1 MRTLF
6 FVDDLP
12 TTVGQQ
18 YTFDNEDALHAIRVL
33 RTGPGEIFWL
43 SDGKGRFATV
53 KALEVAKKSM
63 QCEVIESEFQ
73 EPLDIEYT
81 VIQALPKGDRLKACA
96 QLLTEAG
103 ADRLVFWSSA
113 RSIGKADKTLD
124 KLDVTV
130 REASKQ
136 ARRFRIPEIVG
147 PLTTAE
153 VIDEIARTDLAV
165 LFHES
170 ATSKLSAITPPA
182 TPVVKKALII
192 IGPEGGITDE
202 ELDAFTQSGA
212 EIALMGRPIF
222 RSAHAGIAGLAA
234 LQTLLKSW

>member
-12 TTVGQQ
+12 ITVGQM

-43 SDGKGRFATV
+43 SDGKGSFSTV
-53 KALEVAKKSM
+53 KAIEVAKKSM
-63 QCEVIESEFQ
+63 QCEVIESQFQ
-73 EPLDIEYT
+73 EPLEIEYT
-81 VIQALPKGDRLKACA
+81 VIQALPKGDRLKSCA

-103 ADRLVFWSSA
+103 ADRIVFWSSA
-113 RSIGKADKTLD
+113 LSIGKADKTFD

-136 ARRFRIPEIVG
+136 ARRFRIPEILG
-147 PLTTAE
+147 PLTTDQ
-153 VIDEIARTDLAV
+153 VIDEIARTDIAV

-170 ATSKLSAITPPA
+170 ATSKLSAITTPP
-182 TPVVKKALII
+182 VKKALII

-202 ELDAFTQSGA
+202 ELDAFIASGA
-212 EIALMGRPIF
+212 KIALMCRPIF
-222 RSAHAGIAGLAA
+222 RSAHAGIAGLDAV
-234 LQTLLKSW
+234 QTLLKSW

>member
-6 FVDDLP
+6 FVSDLP
-12 TTVGQQ
+12 TQVGAT
-18 YTFDNEDALHAIRVL
+18 YTFDNDDALHAIRVL

-43 SDGKGRFATV
+43 SDGKGSFSTV
-53 KALEVAKKSM
+53 KAVEVSKRSM
-63 QCEVIESEFQ
+63 QCEVLESEFQ

-96 QLLTEAG
+96 GLLTEAG
-103 ADRLVFWSSA
+103 VDRIVFWSSA

-136 ARRFRIPEIVG
+136 ARRFRIPEIIG
-147 PLTTAE
+147 PLSTAE

-170 ATSKLSAITPPA
+170 ATSKLSAITAQSP
-182 TPVVKKALII
+182 KKALII

-202 ELDAFTQSGA
+202 ELDAFTSSGA
-212 EIALMGRPIF
+212 KIALMGRPIF
-222 RSAHAGIAGLAA
+222 RSAHAGIAGIAA

>member
-6 FVDDLP
+6 FVDNLP
-12 TTVGQQ
+12 TTAGQI

-33 RTGPGEIFWL
+33 RTGVGEIFWL
-43 SDGKGRFATV
+43 SDGKGRFSTV
-53 KALEVAKKSM
+53 KAVEVAKKSM
-63 QCEVIESEFQ
+63 QCEVLESEFQ

-81 VIQALPKGDRLKACA
+81 VIQALPKGDRLKECA
-96 QLLTEAG
+96 GLLTEAG
-103 ADRLVFWSSA
+103 ADRIVFWSSA

-147 PLTTAE
+147 PLSTAQ
-153 VIDEIARTDLAV
+153 VIDEIARTDIAV

-170 ATSKLSAITPPA
+170 ATSKLSAISAPS
-182 TPVVKKALII
+182 VKRALII

-202 ELDAFTQSGA
+202 ELDAFTSSGA
-212 EIALMGRPIF
+212 RVALMGRPIF

-234 LQTLLKSW
+234 VQTLLKSW

>member
-6 FVDDLP
+6 FVEDLP
-12 TTVGQQ
+12 TTVGQK
-18 YTFDNEDALHAIRVL
+18 YTFLNEDALHAIRVL

-43 SDGKGRFATV
+43 SDGKGTFSTV
-53 KALEVAKKSM
+53 KALEVEKKSM
-63 QCEVIESEFQ
+63 QVEVLESQFQ

-81 VIQALPKGDRLKACA
+81 VIQALPKGDRLKQCA
-96 QLLTEAG
+96 ALLTEAG
-103 ADRLVFWSSA
+103 ADRIVFWNSA
-113 RSIGKADKTLD
+113 RSIGKSEDKTFD
-124 KLDVTV
+124 KLDVTI

-147 PLTTAE
+147 PLSTAQ

-182 TPVVKKALII
+182 VKHALII
-192 IGPEGGITDE
+192 IGPEGGITDD
-202 ELDAFTQSGA
+202 ELDAFTSSGA
-212 EIALMGRPIF
+212 TIALMGRPIF

>member
-12 TTVGQQ
+12 TTVGQM

-43 SDGKGRFATV
+43 SDGKGSFSTV
-53 KALEVAKKSM
+53 KAVDVAKKSM

-73 EPLDIEYT
+73 EPLEIEYT

-103 ADRLVFWSSA
+103 ADRIVFWSSA

-147 PLTTAE
+147 PLTTAQ
-153 VIDEIARTDLAV
+153 VIDEIARTDIAI

-170 ATSKLSAITPPA
+170 ATSKLSAITAPKVA
-182 TPVVKKALII
+182 KALII

-202 ELDAFTQSGA
+202 ELEAFTSSGA
-212 EIALMGRPIF
+212 KIALMGRPIF

-234 LQTLLKSW
+234 VQTLLKSW

>member
-6 FVDDLP
+6 FVDNLP
-12 TTVGQQ
+12 TTVGQI
-18 YTFDNEDALHAIRVL
+18 YTFENEDALHAIRVL

-43 SDGKGRFATV
+43 GDGKGTFSTV
-53 KALEVAKKSM
+53 KAIEVSKKSM
-63 QCEVIESEFQ
+63 QCEVIDSQYQ
-73 EPLDIEYT
+73 EPIDIEYT
-81 VIQALPKGDRLKACA
+81 VVQALPKGDRLKECA
-96 QLLTEAG
+96 GLLTEAG
-103 ADRLVFWSSA
+103 ADRIVFWSSA

-147 PLTTAE
+147 PLTTAQ
-153 VIDEIARTDLAV
+153 VIDEIARTDVAV

-182 TPVVKKALII
+182 AKKALII

-202 ELDAFTQSGA
+202 ELDAFTSSGA
-212 EIALMGRPIF
+212 MIALMGRAIF

>member
-1 MRTLF
+1 
-6 FVDDLP
+6 
-12 TTVGQQ
+12 
-18 YTFDNEDALHAIRVL
+18 L
-33 RTGPGEIFWL
+33 RTGPGEVFWL
-43 SDGKGRFATV
+43 SDGKGSFSTV
-53 KALEVAKKSM
+53 KAIEVAKKSM
-63 QCEVIESEFQ
+63 QCEVLESEFQ

-147 PLTTAE
+147 PLTTAQ
-153 VIDEIARTDLAV
+153 VIDEIARTDIAF

-170 ATSKLSAITPPA
+170 ATSKLSAITAPKVA
-182 TPVVKKALII
+182 KALII

-202 ELDAFTQSGA
+202 ELEAFTSSGA
-212 EIALMGRPIF
+212 KIALMGRPIF

-234 LQTLLKSW
+234 VQTLLKSW

>member
-6 FVDDLP
+6 FVEDLP
-12 TTVGQQ
+12 TTVGQK
-18 YTFDNEDALHAIRVL
+18 YTFLNEDALHAIRVL

-43 SDGKGRFATV
+43 SDGKGTFSTV
-53 KALEVAKKSM
+53 KALEVEKKSM
-63 QCEVIESEFQ
+63 QVEVLESQFQ

-81 VIQALPKGDRLKACA
+81 VIQALPKGDRLKQCA
-96 QLLTEAG
+96 ALLTEAG
-103 ADRLVFWSSA
+103 ADRIVFWNSA
-113 RSIGKADKTLD
+113 RSIGKSEDKTFD
-124 KLDVTV
+124 KLDVTI

-147 PLTTAE
+147 PLTTAQ

-182 TPVVKKALII
+182 VKRALII

-202 ELDAFTQSGA
+202 ELDAFTSSGA
-212 EIALMGRPIF
+212 VIALMGRPIF

>member
-6 FVDDLP
+6 FVPDLP
-12 TTVGQQ
+12 AVVGSR

-43 SDGKGRFATV
+43 SDGKGAYSTV
-53 KALEVAKKSM
+53 KAIEVSKRSM
-63 QCEVIESEFQ
+63 ECEVIESDYQ
-73 EPLDIEYT
+73 EPLAIEYT
-81 VIQALPKGDRLKACA
+81 VIQALPKGDRLKECA
-96 QLLTEAG
+96 ALLTEAG
-103 ADRLVFWSSA
+103 ADRIVFWNSA
-113 RSIGKADKTLD
+113 RSIGKADKTLE
-124 KLDVTV
+124 KLDVTI

-136 ARRFRIPEIVG
+136 ARRFRIPEIIG
-147 PLTTAE
+147 PINTAE
-153 VIDEIARTDLAV
+153 VIDEIARSDLAV

-170 ATSKLSAITPPA
+170 ATNKLSAISAASP
-182 TPVVKKALII
+182 KRALII

-202 ELDAFTQSGA
+202 ELSAFTSSGA
-212 EIALMGRPIF
+212 KIALMGRPIF

>member
-12 TTVGQQ
+12 TEVGQI

-43 SDGKGRFATV
+43 SDGKGSFSTV
-53 KALEVAKKSM
+53 KAVDVAKKSM

-73 EPLDIEYT
+73 ELLEIEYT
-81 VIQALPKGDRLKACA
+81 VIQALPKGDRLKECA
-96 QLLTEAG
+96 GLLTEAG

-147 PLTTAE
+147 PLTTSQ
-153 VIDEIARTDLAV
+153 VIDEIARTDIAI

-170 ATSKLSAITPPA
+170 ATSKLSSITPPSA
-182 TPVVKKALII
+182 TVVKKALII

-202 ELDAFTQSGA
+202 ELDAFTASGA
-212 EIALMGRPIF
+212 KIALMGRPIF

-234 LQTLLKSW
+234 VQTLLKSW

>member
-1 MRTLF
+1 M
-6 FVDDLP
+6 
-12 TTVGQQ
+12 

-43 SDGKGRFATV
+43 SDGKGSFSTV
-53 KALEVAKKSM
+53 KAVDVAKKSM

-73 EPLDIEYT
+73 EPLEIEYT

-103 ADRLVFWSSA
+103 ADRIVFWSSA

-147 PLTTAE
+147 PLTTAQ
-153 VIDEIARTDLAV
+153 VIDEIARTDIAI

-170 ATSKLSAITPPA
+170 ATSKLSAITAPKVA
-182 TPVVKKALII
+182 KALII

-202 ELDAFTQSGA
+202 ELEAFTSSGA
-212 EIALMGRPIF
+212 KIALMGRPIF

-234 LQTLLKSW
+234 VQTLLKSW

>member
-12 TTVGQQ
+12 TKVGQI
-18 YTFDNEDALHAIRVL
+18 YTFDNDDALHAIRVL

-43 SDGKGRFATV
+43 SDGNGTFSTV
-53 KALEVAKKSM
+53 KAIEVAKKSM
-63 QCEVIESEFQ
+63 QCEVLESEFQ

-103 ADRLVFWSSA
+103 ADRLVFWSSS

-147 PLTTAE
+147 PLTTAQ
-153 VIDEIARTDLAV
+153 VIDEIARTDIAI

-170 ATSKLSAITPPA
+170 ATSKLSAITAPA
-182 TPVVKKALII
+182 SPAIKKALIV

-202 ELDAFTQSGA
+202 ELEAFTSSGA
-212 EIALMGRPIF
+212 KIALMGRPIF

-234 LQTLLKSW
+234 VQTLLKSW

>member
-6 FVDDLP
+6 FVDNLP
-12 TTVGQQ
+12 TTVGQI

-33 RTGPGEIFWL
+33 RTGPGEVFWL
-43 SDGKGRFATV
+43 SDGKGNFSTV
-53 KALEVAKKSM
+53 KAIEVAKKSM
-63 QCEVIESEFQ
+63 QCEVLESEFQ

-147 PLTTAE
+147 PLTTAQ
-153 VIDEIARTDLAV
+153 VIDEIARTDIAF

-170 ATSKLSAITPPA
+170 ATSKLSAITAPKVA
-182 TPVVKKALII
+182 KALII

-202 ELDAFTQSGA
+202 ELEAFTSSGA
-212 EIALMGRPIF
+212 KIALMGRPIF

-234 LQTLLKSW
+234 VQTLLKSW

>member
-12 TTVGQQ
+12 TTVGQT

-43 SDGKGRFATV
+43 SDGKGSFSTV
-53 KALEVAKKSM
+53 KAVDVAKKSM

-73 EPLDIEYT
+73 EPLEIEYT

-147 PLTTAE
+147 PLTTAQ
-153 VIDEIARTDLAV
+153 VIDEIARTDIAF

-182 TPVVKKALII
+182 APAVKKALII

-202 ELDAFTQSGA
+202 ELEAFTASGA
-212 EIALMGRPIF
+212 TIALMGRPIF

-234 LQTLLKSW
+234 VQTLLKSW

>member
-12 TTVGQQ
+12 TTVGQI

-33 RTGPGEIFWL
+33 RTGPGEVFWL
-43 SDGKGRFATV
+43 SDGKGNFSTV
-53 KALEVAKKSM
+53 KAIEVAKKSM
-63 QCEVIESEFQ
+63 QCEVLESEFQ

-147 PLTTAE
+147 PLTTAQ
-153 VIDEIARTDLAV
+153 VIDEIARTDIAF
-165 LFHES
+165 LFHEG
-170 ATSKLSAITPPA
+170 ATSKLSAITAPKVA
-182 TPVVKKALII
+182 KALII

-202 ELDAFTQSGA
+202 ELEAFTSSGA
-212 EIALMGRPIF
+212 KIALMGRPIF

-234 LQTLLKSW
+234 VQTLLKSW

>member
-12 TTVGQQ
+12 TTVGQI

-43 SDGKGRFATV
+43 SDGKGSFSTV
-53 KALEVAKKSM
+53 KAVDVAKKSM
-63 QCEVIESEFQ
+63 QCEVLGSEFQ
-73 EPLDIEYT
+73 EPLEIEYT

-147 PLTTAE
+147 PLTTAQ
-153 VIDEIARTDLAV
+153 VIDEIARTDIAF

-170 ATSKLSAITPPA
+170 AISKLSAITPPA
-182 TPVVKKALII
+182 APAVKRALII

-202 ELDAFTQSGA
+202 ELDAFTASGA
-212 EIALMGRPIF
+212 KISLMGRPVF

-234 LQTLLKSW
+234 VQTLLKSW

>member
-12 TTVGQQ
+12 TTVGQI

-43 SDGKGRFATV
+43 SDGKGSFSTV
-53 KALEVAKKSM
+53 KAVDVAKKSM
-63 QCEVIESEFQ
+63 QCEVLESEFQ
-73 EPLDIEYT
+73 EPLDIKYT

-147 PLTTAE
+147 PLTTAH
-153 VIDEIARTDLAV
+153 VIDEIARTDIAF

-170 ATSKLSAITPPA
+170 ATSKLSAITAPKVA
-182 TPVVKKALII
+182 KALII

-202 ELDAFTQSGA
+202 ELEAFTSSGA
-212 EIALMGRPIF
+212 KIALMGRPIF

-234 LQTLLKSW
+234 VQTLLKSW

>member
-6 FVDDLP
+6 FVPDLP
-12 TTVGQQ
+12 TVVGST
-18 YTFDNEDALHAIRVL
+18 YRFDNEDALHAIRVL

-43 SDGKGRFATV
+43 SDGKGTYSTV
-53 KALEVAKKSM
+53 KAIEVSKRSM
-63 QCEVIESEFQ
+63 ECEVIETDFQ
-73 EPLDIEYT
+73 EPLAIEYT
-81 VIQALPKGDRLKACA
+81 VIQALPKGDRLKECA
-96 QLLTEAG
+96 ALLTEAG
-103 ADRLVFWSSA
+103 ADRIVFWNSA
-113 RSIGKADKTLD
+113 RSIGKADKTLE
-124 KLDVTV
+124 KLDVTI

-136 ARRFRIPEIVG
+136 ARRFRIPEIIG
-147 PLTTAE
+147 PLSTAE

-170 ATSKLSAITPPA
+170 ATSKLSSISAASP
-182 TPVVKKALII
+182 KKALII

-202 ELDAFTQSGA
+202 ELSAFTSSGA
-212 EIALMGRPIF
+212 KIALMGRPIF

>member
-6 FVDDLP
+6 FVSDLP
-12 TTVGQQ
+12 TQVGTT
-18 YTFDNEDALHAIRVL
+18 YTFDNDDALHAIRVL

-43 SDGKGRFATV
+43 SDGKGSFSTE
-53 KALEVAKKSM
+53 KAVEVSKRSM
-63 QCEVIESEFQ
+63 LCEVIETEFQ

-96 QLLTEAG
+96 GLLTEAG
-103 ADRLVFWSSA
+103 VDRIVFWSSA

-136 ARRFRIPEIVG
+136 ARRFRIPEIIG
-147 PLTTAE
+147 PLSTAE

-170 ATSKLSAITPPA
+170 ATSKLSAITAQSP
-182 TPVVKKALII
+182 KKALII

-202 ELDAFTQSGA
+202 ELDAFTSSGA
-212 EIALMGRPIF
+212 KIALMGRPVF
-222 RSAHAGIAGLAA
+222 RSAHAGIAGIAA

>member
-1 MRTLF
+1 
-6 FVDDLP
+6 
-12 TTVGQQ
+12 VGQI

-43 SDGKGRFATV
+43 SDGNGTFSTV
-53 KALEVAKKSM
+53 KAIEVAKKSM
-63 QCEVIESEFQ
+63 QCEVLESEFQ

-103 ADRLVFWSSA
+103 ADRLVFWSST

-147 PLTTAE
+147 PLTTAQ
-153 VIDEIARTDLAV
+153 VIDEIARTDIAF

-170 ATSKLSAITPPA
+170 ATSKLSAISAPA
-182 TPVVKKALII
+182 SPAVKKALII

-202 ELDAFTQSGA
+202 ELEAFTSSGA
-212 EIALMGRPIF
+212 KIALMGRPIF

-234 LQTLLKSW
+234 VQTLLKSW

>member
-12 TTVGQQ
+12 TTVGQI

-33 RTGPGEIFWL
+33 RTGPGEVFWL
-43 SDGKGRFATV
+43 SDGKGSFSTV
-53 KALEVAKKSM
+53 KAVEVAKKSM
-63 QCEVIESEFQ
+63 QCEVLESEFQ

-147 PLTTAE
+147 PLTTAQ
-153 VIDEIARTDLAV
+153 VIDEIARTDIAF
-165 LFHES
+165 LFHEG
-170 ATSKLSAITPPA
+170 ATSKLSAITAPKVA
-182 TPVVKKALII
+182 KALII

-202 ELDAFTQSGA
+202 ELEAFTSSGA
-212 EIALMGRPIF
+212 KIALMGRPIF

-234 LQTLLKSW
+234 VQTLLKSW

>member
-6 FVDDLP
+6 FVSDLP
-12 TTVGQQ
+12 TVVGST

-43 SDGKGRFATV
+43 SDGKGSYSTV
-53 KALEVAKKSM
+53 KAIEVSKRSM
-63 QCEVIESEFQ
+63 QCEVIETAYQ

-81 VIQALPKGDRLKACA
+81 VIQALPKGDRLKECA
-96 QLLTEAG
+96 ALLTEAG
-103 ADRLVFWSSA
+103 ADRIVFWNST
-113 RSIGKADKTLD
+113 RSIGKADKTLE
-124 KLDVTV
+124 KLDVTL

-136 ARRFRIPEIVG
+136 ARRFRIPEIIG
-147 PLTTAE
+147 PLSTTE
-153 VIDEIARTDLAV
+153 VIDEIARTDIAV

-170 ATSKLSAITPPA
+170 ATNKLSSITA
-182 TPVVKKALII
+182 TSPKKALII

-202 ELDAFTQSGA
+202 ELSTFTSSGA
-212 EIALMGRPIF
+212 KIALMGRPIF

>member
-6 FVDDLP
+6 FVEDLP
-12 TTVGQQ
+12 TTVGQR

-43 SDGKGRFATV
+43 SDGKGTFSTV
-53 KALEVAKKSM
+53 KALEVEKKSM
-63 QCEVIESEFQ
+63 QVEVLESQFQ

-81 VIQALPKGDRLKACA
+81 VIQALPKGDRLKQCA
-96 QLLTEAG
+96 ALLTEVG
-103 ADRLVFWSSA
+103 ADRIVFWHSA
-113 RSIGKADKTLD
+113 RSIGKSEDKTFD
-124 KLDVTV
+124 KLDVTI

-147 PLTTAE
+147 PLSTAQ

-182 TPVVKKALII
+182 VKRALII

-202 ELDAFTQSGA
+202 ELDAFTSSGA
-212 EIALMGRPIF
+212 TIALMGRPIF

>member
-12 TTVGQQ
+12 TTVGQM
-18 YTFDNEDALHAIRVL
+18 YTFNNEDALHAIRVL
-33 RTGPGEIFWL
+33 RTGPGEVFWL
-43 SDGKGRFATV
+43 SDGKGRYSTV
-53 KALEVAKKSM
+53 KAIDVAKKSM
-63 QCEVIESEFQ
+63 QCEVIESQFQ

-103 ADRLVFWSSA
+103 ADRIVFWSSA

-147 PLTTAE
+147 PLTTAQ
-153 VIDEIARTDLAV
+153 VVDEIARTDIAV

-170 ATSKLSAITPPA
+170 ATSKLSTIAAPNVT
-182 TPVVKKALII
+182 KALII

-202 ELDAFTQSGA
+202 ELEAFTSSGA
-212 EIALMGRPIF
+212 KIALMGRPIF

-234 LQTLLKSW
+234 VQTLLKSW

>member
-6 FVDDLP
+6 FVSDLP
-12 TTVGQQ
+12 TQVGAT
-18 YTFDNEDALHAIRVL
+18 YTFDNDDALHAIRVL

-43 SDGKGRFATV
+43 SDGKGSFSTV
-53 KALEVAKKSM
+53 KALEVSKRSM
-63 QCEVIESEFQ
+63 QCEVLESEFQ

-96 QLLTEAG
+96 GLLTEAG
-103 ADRLVFWSSA
+103 VDRIVFWSSA

-136 ARRFRIPEIVG
+136 ARRFRIPEIIG
-147 PLTTAE
+147 PLSTTE

-165 LFHES
+165 VFHES
-170 ATSKLSAITPPA
+170 ATNKLSAIDANSP
-182 TPVVKKALII
+182 KKALII

-202 ELDAFTQSGA
+202 ELDAFTSSGA
-212 EIALMGRPIF
+212 KIALMGRPIF
-222 RSAHAGIAGLAA
+222 RSAHAGIAGIAA

>member
-12 TTVGQQ
+12 TTVGQI

-33 RTGPGEIFWL
+33 RTGRGEIFWL
-43 SDGKGRFATV
+43 SDGKGSFSTV
-53 KALEVAKKSM
+53 KAIEVAKKSM
-63 QCEVIESEFQ
+63 QCEVLESEFQ

-147 PLTTAE
+147 PLTTAQ
-153 VIDEIARTDLAV
+153 VIDEIARTDIAF

-170 ATSKLSAITPPA
+170 ATSKLSAITAPKVA
-182 TPVVKKALII
+182 KALII

-202 ELDAFTQSGA
+202 ELEAFTSSGA
-212 EIALMGRPIF
+212 KIALMGRPIF

-234 LQTLLKSW
+234 VQTLLKSW

>member
-12 TTVGQQ
+12 TTVGQV

-43 SDGKGRFATV
+43 SDGKGSYSTV

-63 QCEVIESEFQ
+63 QCEVIESHFQ

-81 VIQALPKGDRLKACA
+81 VIQALPKGDRLKECA
-96 QLLTEAG
+96 GLLTEAG
-103 ADRLVFWSSA
+103 ADRIVFWSSA
-113 RSIGKADKTLD
+113 RSIGKADKTLN
-124 KLDVTV
+124 KLDVTI

-153 VIDEIARTDLAV
+153 VIDEIARTDIAV

-170 ATSKLSAITPPA
+170 ATAKLSAITPPA
-182 TPVVKKALII
+182 VKKALII
-192 IGPEGGITDE
+192 IGPEGGITDD
-202 ELDAFTQSGA
+202 ELEAFTSNGA
-212 EIALMGRPIF
+212 IIALMGRPIF
-222 RSAHAGIAGLAA
+222 RSAHAGMAGLAA

>member
-12 TTVGQQ
+12 TKVGQI

-43 SDGKGRFATV
+43 SDGKGTFSTV
-53 KALEVAKKSM
+53 KAVDVAKKSM
-63 QCEVIESEFQ
+63 QCEVLGSEFQ
-73 EPLDIEYT
+73 EPLEIEYT

-147 PLTTAE
+147 PLTTAQ
-153 VIDEIARTDLAV
+153 VIDEIARTDIAF

-182 TPVVKKALII
+182 TPAVKRALII

-202 ELDAFTQSGA
+202 ELDAFTASGA
-212 EIALMGRPIF
+212 KISLMGRPVF

-234 LQTLLKSW
+234 VQTLLKSW

>member
-12 TTVGQQ
+12 TTVGQM
-18 YTFDNEDALHAIRVL
+18 YTFDKEDALHAIRVL

-43 SDGKGRFATV
+43 SDGKGSFSTV
-53 KALEVAKKSM
+53 KAVEVAKKSM
-63 QCEVIESEFQ
+63 QCEVLESEFQ
-73 EPLDIEYT
+73 EPLEIEYT

-103 ADRLVFWSSA
+103 ADRIVFWSSA

-136 ARRFRIPEIVG
+136 ARRFRIPEIIG
-147 PLTTAE
+147 PLTTAQ
-153 VIDEIARTDLAV
+153 VIDEIARTDIAV

-170 ATSKLSAITPPA
+170 ATSKLSTITAP
-182 TPVVKKALII
+182 TVKKVLII

-202 ELDAFTQSGA
+202 ELDAFTSSGA
-212 EIALMGRPIF
+212 KIALMGRPIF

-234 LQTLLKSW
+234 VQTLLKSW

>member
-6 FVDDLP
+6 FVDNLP
-12 TTVGQQ
+12 TTAGQI

-33 RTGPGEIFWL
+33 RTGVGEIFWL
-43 SDGKGRFATV
+43 SDGKGRFSTV
-53 KALEVAKKSM
+53 KAVEVAKKSM
-63 QCEVIESEFQ
+63 QCEVLESEFQ

-81 VIQALPKGDRLKACA
+81 VIQALPKGDRLKECA
-96 QLLTEAG
+96 GLLTEAG
-103 ADRLVFWSSA
+103 ADRIVFWSSA

-130 REASKQ
+130 REACKQ

-147 PLTTAE
+147 PLSTAQ
-153 VIDEIARTDLAV
+153 VIDEIARTDIAV

-170 ATSKLSAITPPA
+170 ATSKLSAISAPS
-182 TPVVKKALII
+182 VKRALII
-192 IGPEGGITDE
+192 IGPEGGITDD
-202 ELDAFTQSGA
+202 ELDAFTSSGA
-212 EIALMGRPIF
+212 RVAMMGRPIF

-234 LQTLLKSW
+234 VQTLLKSW

>member
-12 TTVGQQ
+12 TTVGQI

-43 SDGKGRFATV
+43 SDGKGSFSTV
-53 KALEVAKKSM
+53 KAVDVSKKSM

-73 EPLDIEYT
+73 EPLEIEYT
-81 VIQALPKGDRLKACA
+81 VIQALPKGDRLKECA
-96 QLLTEAG
+96 GLLTEAG
-103 ADRLVFWSSA
+103 TDRIVFWSSA

-136 ARRFRIPEIVG
+136 ARRFRIPEIIG
-147 PLTTAE
+147 PLTTAQ
-153 VIDEIARTDLAV
+153 VIDEIARTDIAI

-170 ATSKLSAITPPA
+170 ATSKISAITAP
-182 TPVVKKALII
+182 TVKKALII
-192 IGPEGGITDE
+192 IGPEGGITDD
-202 ELDAFTQSGA
+202 ELEAFTACGA
-212 EIALMGRPIF
+212 KIALMGRPIF

-234 LQTLLKSW
+234 VQTLLKSW

>member
-12 TTVGQQ
+12 TTVGQI
-18 YTFDNEDALHAIRVL
+18 YIFDNEDALHAIRVL
-33 RTGPGEIFWL
+33 RTGPGEVFWL
-43 SDGKGRFATV
+43 SDGKGSFSTV
-53 KALEVAKKSM
+53 KAVEVAKKSM
-63 QCEVIESEFQ
+63 QCEVLESEFQ

-81 VIQALPKGDRLKACA
+81 IIQALPKGDRLKACA

-147 PLTTAE
+147 PLTTAQ
-153 VIDEIARTDLAV
+153 VIDEIARADIAF

-170 ATSKLSAITPPA
+170 ATSKLSAITAPKVA
-182 TPVVKKALII
+182 KALII

-202 ELDAFTQSGA
+202 ELEAFTSSGA
-212 EIALMGRPIF
+212 KIALMGRPIF

-234 LQTLLKSW
+234 VQTLLKSW

>member
-12 TTVGQQ
+12 TTVGQI

-43 SDGKGRFATV
+43 SDGKGSFSTV
-53 KALEVAKKSM
+53 KAIEVAKKSM
-63 QCEVIESEFQ
+63 QCEVLESEFQ

-147 PLTTAE
+147 PLTTAQ

-170 ATSKLSAITPPA
+170 ATSKLSAITAPKVA
-182 TPVVKKALII
+182 RALII

-202 ELDAFTQSGA
+202 ELEAFTASGA
-212 EIALMGRPIF
+212 KIALMGRPIF

-234 LQTLLKSW
+234 VQTLLKGW

>member
-12 TTVGQQ
+12 TTVGQI

-33 RTGPGEIFWL
+33 RTGPGEVFWL
-43 SDGKGRFATV
+43 SDGKGSFSTV
-53 KALEVAKKSM
+53 KAIEVAKKSM
-63 QCEVIESEFQ
+63 QCEVLESEFQ

-147 PLTTAE
+147 PLTTAQ
-153 VIDEIARTDLAV
+153 VIDEIARTDIAF

-170 ATSKLSAITPPA
+170 ATSKLSAITAPRVA
-182 TPVVKKALII
+182 KALII

-202 ELDAFTQSGA
+202 ELEAFTSSGA
-212 EIALMGRPIF
+212 KIALMGRPIF

-234 LQTLLKSW
+234 VQTLLKSW